1 MELSV
6 DAKFSTCLPPL
17 QYGLCDR
24 LSTVGYFTLPLEFD
38 LDRITRTFEI
48 GGGPVD
54 LFTLLRPTDLTVAR
68 ST

>member
-6 DAKFSTCLPPL
+6 DAKFSTQLATITVRSVL
-17 QYGLCDR
+17 LTLDR
-24 LSTVGYFTLPLEFD
+24 GHFTLALEFD

-48 GGGPVD
+48 GGGPVV